1 MKGFHIGLR
10 RLCSVILGLVYFIAG
25 MLKLMDPV
33 GAGLVVDEY
42 LKFFHLGG
50 LAFASK
56 TLGVAMALLET
67 FLGAALIAGIWR
79 KFVAGVTSI
88 LTLAFTALTLILV
101 IFNPE
106 MDCGCFGEA
115 VHLTHMQ
122 TFLKNV
128 ALCVLCA
135 GAFLP
140 VRDYGRTR
148 KSKLVAFWL
157 VAVTVL
163 LFTFMS
169 LVSVP
174 LMDFTE
180 FAPGASLTADADAEN
195 IDGGISLN
203 GENDTK
209 QEYVV
214 IYEKDGQEGAF
225 TLDNLPDS
233 TWTFVRVEN
242 VEMSV
247 PDYEQSVPFF
257 YISDAEGNYYNE
269 LLSEGKVMVLSVYDV
284 PGYKDADKAAQFLRD
299 AEAAGF
305 TAVAVAREPL
315 PALDAFQS
323 DYKKI
328 ITFNRSNGGA
338 TYLEDGEIICKWP
351 AGRLPDSDELSKVAS
366 RNPMEQLVSRSSR
379 RRIAFQGV
387 VLYSLAL
394 LLIL

>member
-1 MKGFHIGLR
+1 MKGFHLGLR
-10 RLCSVILGLVYFIAG
+10 RLCSVLLGLVFFIAG

-42 LKFFHLGG
+42 LEFFHLGWLG
-50 LAFASK
+50 FASK
-56 TLGVAMALLET
+56 WLGVALALVET
-67 FLGAALIAGIWR
+67 LTGAALIAGVWR
-79 KFVAGVTSI
+79 KLTALVTSI
-88 LTLAFTALTLILV
+88 LTVGFTLLTLILV

-122 TFLKNV
+122 TFLKNLL
-128 ALCVLCA
+128 LCLLCA

-140 VRDYGRTR
+140 VRNYGRNR
-148 KSKLVAFWL
+148 KSKVVAFCL
-157 VAVTVL
+157 VAVTVI
-163 LFTFMS
+163 LFTVMS
-169 LVSVP
+169 LISVP

-180 FAPGASLTADADAEN
+180 FAPGASLAEDAEGSDDN
-195 IDGGISLN
+195 GISLE

-209 QEYVV
+209 QEYFV
-214 IYEKDGQEGAF
+214 IYEKNGQEGAF

-242 VEMSV
+242 LERSI
-247 PDYEQSVPFF
+247 PDYEQSVPVF
-257 YISDAEGNYYNE
+257 YISDTDGNYHND
-269 LLSEGKVMVLSVYDV
+269 LLMEGKVMVLSIYDA
-284 PGYKDADKAAQFLRD
+284 PAFKDKTRAEQFLRD

-305 TAVAVAREPL
+305 TAIAVSREPVPGMDTYL
-315 PALDAFQS
+315 S
-323 DYKKI
+323 DFKKI

-338 TYLEDGEIICKWP
+338 TYLADGEIICKWP
-351 AGRLPDSDELSKVAS
+351 LRRLPDADELSKVAS

-379 RRIAFQGV
+379 RRISFQGV

>member
-1 MKGFHIGLR
+1 MKGFHSGLR
-10 RLCSVILGLVYFIAG
+10 RFCSVLLGMVYFIAG

-33 GAGLVVDEY
+33 GSGLVVDEY
-42 LKFFHLGG
+42 LEFLHLGG
-50 LAFASK
+50 LSFASK
-56 TLGVAMALLET
+56 ALGVTLALVET
-67 FLGAALIAGIWR
+67 LTGAALIAGVWR
-79 KFVAGVTSI
+79 RQVAALASI
-88 LTLAFTALTLILV
+88 LTAGFTALTLLLV

-115 VHLTHMQ
+115 IHLTHMQ

-128 ALCVLCA
+128 LLCLLCA

-140 VRDYGRTR
+140 VNYYGRTR
-148 KSKLVAFWL
+148 KTKLIAFWA
-157 VAVTVL
+157 VAATVL
-163 LFTFMS
+163 LFTIHS
-169 LVSVP
+169 LISIP

-180 FAPGASLTADADAEN
+180 FAPGASLMTDADEESA
-195 IDGGISLN
+195 GSLT
-203 GENDTK
+203 GENGTK
-209 QEYVV
+209 QEYYV
-214 IYEKDGQEGAF
+214 IYEKNGQEGAF

-242 VEMSV
+242 VDSNL
-247 PDYEQSVPFF
+247 PDYEQSVPVF
-257 YISDAEGNYYNE
+257 YISDMEGNYYNE
-269 LLSEGKVMVLSVYDV
+269 LLSEGKVMVLSVYDAR
-284 PGYKDADKAAQFLRD
+284 GYKDTERGAQFLRD

-305 TAVAVAREPL
+305 TALAVSREPVEGL
-315 PALDAFQS
+315 GSYLS
-323 DYKKI
+323 DFKKI

-351 AGRLPDSDELSKVAS
+351 SRRLPDSEELSKVAS
-366 RNPMEQLVSRSSR
+366 RNPMEQMVGRSSR

>member
-1 MKGFHIGLR
+1 MKGFHLGLR
-10 RLCSVILGLVYFIAG
+10 RLCSILLGLVFFIAG

-33 GAGLVVDEY
+33 GAGLVVEEY
-42 LKFFHLGG
+42 LEFLHFGW
-50 LAFASK
+50 LAFAAK
-56 TLGVAMALLET
+56 GLGVALALVET
-67 FLGAALIAGIWR
+67 LTGAALIAGVWR
-79 KFVAGVTSI
+79 KQTAAIASI
-88 LTLAFTALTLILV
+88 LTLGFTFLTLLLV

-122 TFLKNV
+122 TFLKNLV
-128 ALCVLCA
+128 LCLLCA

-140 VRDYGRTR
+140 VRDYGRNR
-148 KSKLVAFWL
+148 KSKVIAFCL

-163 LFTFMS
+163 LFTVMS
-169 LVSVP
+169 LISVP

-180 FAPGASLTADADAEN
+180 FAPGASLAANADEEYM
-195 IDGGISLN
+195 DGGISLG

-209 QEYVV
+209 QEYFV

-242 VEMSV
+242 METSIS
-247 PDYEQSVPFF
+247 DYEQSMPIF
-257 YISDAEGNYYNE
+257 YISDTEGNYYNDI
-269 LLSEGKVMVLSVYDV
+269 LMDGKVMVLSIYDV
-284 PGYKDADKAAQFLRD
+284 PGFKDIDRAGQFLRD

-305 TAVAVAREPL
+305 TAVAVAREPVSE
-315 PALDAFQS
+315 LDAYLS
-323 DYKKI
+323 DFKKI

-338 TYLEDGEIICKWP
+338 TYLADGEIICKWP
-351 AGRLPDSDELSKVAS
+351 VRRLPDSEELSRVAA
-366 RNPMEQLVSRSSR
+366 RNPMEQLVGRSSR

>member
-67 FLGAALIAGIWR
+67 FLGAALIAGVWR

-115 VHLTHMQ
+115 VHLTHLQ

-195 IDGGISLN
+195 IDAGISLN
-203 GENDTK
+203 DENDTK

-257 YISDAEGNYYNE
+257 YISDAEGNYHNE

-323 DYKKI
+323 DFKKI

>member
-1 MKGFHIGLR
+1 MKGFHSGLR
-10 RLCSVILGLVYFIAG
+10 RLCSILLGMVYFIAG

-33 GAGLVVDEY
+33 GAGLVVEGY
-42 LKFFHLGG
+42 LQFLHLDF
-50 LAFASK
+50 LSFAAK
-56 TLGVAMALLET
+56 CLGVGLALLET
-67 FLGAALIAGIWR
+67 LLGAALIAGVWR
-79 KFVAGVTSI
+79 RQVAAVTSI
-88 LTLAFTALTLILV
+88 LTAAFTALTLVLV

-122 TFLKNV
+122 TFMKNIL
-128 ALCVLCA
+128 LCFLCA

-140 VRDYGRTR
+140 VKDYGRTR
-148 KSKLVAFWL
+148 KSKVVAFCLVAAT
-157 VAVTVL
+157 VA
-163 LFTFMS
+163 LFTIMS
-169 LVSVP
+169 LISIP
-174 LMDFTE
+174 LTDFTE
-180 FAPGASLTADADAEN
+180 FAPGATINAEADDVAGSADRAGDSKE
-195 IDGGISLN
+195 
-203 GENDTK
+203 
-209 QEYVV
+209 EYYV
-214 IYEKDGQEGAF
+214 IYEKNGQEGAF

-242 VEMSV
+242 IERSI
-247 PDYEQSVPFF
+247 PDYEQSVPVF

-284 PGYKDADKAAQFLRD
+284 PGYKDSDKGAQFLRD

-305 TAVAVAREPL
+305 TALAVAREPISG
-315 PALDAFQS
+315 LDTYMS
-323 DYKKI
+323 DYKKL

-338 TYLEDGEIICKWP
+338 TYLDDGEIICKWP
-351 AGRLPDSDELSKVAS
+351 SRRLPDSEELSKVAS
-366 RNPMEQLVSRSSR
+366 RNSMEQLVGRSSR

>member
-1 MKGFHIGLR
+1 MKGFHLGLR
-10 RLCSVILGLVYFIAG
+10 RLCSILLGLVFFIAG

-33 GAGLVVDEY
+33 GAGLVVEEY
-42 LKFFHLGG
+42 LEFLHFGW
-50 LAFASK
+50 LAFAAK
-56 TLGVAMALLET
+56 GLGVALALVET
-67 FLGAALIAGIWR
+67 LTGAALIAGVWR
-79 KFVAGVTSI
+79 RQTAAIASI
-88 LTLAFTALTLILV
+88 LTLGFTFLTLLLV

-122 TFLKNV
+122 TFLKNLV
-128 ALCVLCA
+128 LCLLCA

-140 VRDYGRTR
+140 VRDYGRNR
-148 KSKLVAFWL
+148 KSKVIAFCL

-163 LFTFMS
+163 LFTVMS
-169 LVSVP
+169 LISVP

-180 FAPGASLTADADAEN
+180 FAPGASLAANGDEEYT
-195 IDGGISLN
+195 DGGISLG

-209 QEYVV
+209 QEYFV
-214 IYEKDGQEGAF
+214 IYEKNGQEGAF

-242 VEMSV
+242 METSIS
-247 PDYEQSVPFF
+247 DYEKSMPVF
-257 YISDAEGNYYNE
+257 YISDTDGNYYNDM
-269 LLSEGKVMVLSVYDV
+269 LMDGKVMVLSIYDV
-284 PGYKDADKAAQFLRD
+284 PGFKDTGRAEQFLRD

-305 TAVAVAREPL
+305 TAIAVAREPVPGL
-315 PALDAFQS
+315 SAYLS
-323 DYKKI
+323 DFKKI

-338 TYLEDGEIICKWP
+338 TYLADGEIICKWP
-351 AGRLPDSDELSKVAS
+351 VRRLPDSEELSKVVA
-366 RNPMEQLVSRSSR
+366 RNPMEQLVGRSSR

>member
-1 MKGFHIGLR
+1 MKGFHLGLR
-10 RLCSVILGLVYFIAG
+10 RLCSILLGLVFFIAG

-33 GAGLVVDEY
+33 GAGLVVEEY
-42 LKFFHLGG
+42 LEFLHFGW
-50 LAFASK
+50 LAFAAK
-56 TLGVAMALLET
+56 GLGVALALVET
-67 FLGAALIAGIWR
+67 LTGAALIAGVWR
-79 KFVAGVTSI
+79 KQTAAIASI
-88 LTLAFTALTLILV
+88 LTLGFTFLTLLLV

-122 TFLKNV
+122 TFLKNLV
-128 ALCVLCA
+128 LCLLCA

-140 VRDYGRTR
+140 VRDYGRNR
-148 KSKLVAFWL
+148 KSKVIAFCL

-163 LFTFMS
+163 LFTVMS
-169 LVSVP
+169 LISVP

-180 FAPGASLTADADAEN
+180 FAPGASLAANGDEEYT
-195 IDGGISLN
+195 DGGISLG

-209 QEYVV
+209 QEYFV
-214 IYEKDGQEGAF
+214 IYEKNGQEGAF

-242 VEMSV
+242 METSIS
-247 PDYEQSVPFF
+247 DYEKSMPVF
-257 YISDAEGNYYNE
+257 YISDTDGNYYNDM
-269 LLSEGKVMVLSVYDV
+269 LMDGKVMVLSIYDV
-284 PGYKDADKAAQFLRD
+284 PGFKDTGRAEQFLRD
-299 AEAAGF
+299 AEVAGF
-305 TAVAVAREPL
+305 TAIAVAREPVPEL
-315 PALDAFQS
+315 NAYLS
-323 DYKKI
+323 DFKKI

-338 TYLEDGEIICKWP
+338 TYLADGEIICKWP
-351 AGRLPDSDELSKVAS
+351 VRRLPDSEELSKVAA
-366 RNPMEQLVSRSSR
+366 RNPMEQLVGRSSR

>member
-1 MKGFHIGLR
+1 MKGFHLGLR
-10 RLCSVILGLVYFIAG
+10 RLCSILLGLVFFIAG

-33 GAGLVVDEY
+33 GAGLVVEEY
-42 LKFFHLGG
+42 LEFLHFGW
-50 LAFASK
+50 LAFAAK
-56 TLGVAMALLET
+56 GLGVALALVET
-67 FLGAALIAGIWR
+67 LTGAALIAGVWR
-79 KFVAGVTSI
+79 RQTAAIASI
-88 LTLAFTALTLILV
+88 LTLGFTFLTLLLV

-122 TFLKNV
+122 TFLKNLV
-128 ALCVLCA
+128 LCLLCA

-140 VRDYGRTR
+140 VRDYGRNR
-148 KSKLVAFWL
+148 KSKVIAFCL

-163 LFTFMS
+163 LFTVMS
-169 LVSVP
+169 LISVP

-180 FAPGASLTADADAEN
+180 FAPGASLAANGDEEYT
-195 IDGGISLN
+195 DGGISLG

-209 QEYVV
+209 QEYFV
-214 IYEKDGQEGAF
+214 IYEKNGQEGAF

-242 VEMSV
+242 METSIS
-247 PDYEQSVPFF
+247 DYEKSMPVF
-257 YISDAEGNYYNE
+257 YISDTDGNYYNDM
-269 LLSEGKVMVLSVYDV
+269 LMDGKVMVLSIYDV
-284 PGYKDADKAAQFLRD
+284 PGFKDTGRTEQFLRD
-299 AEAAGF
+299 AEVAGF
-305 TAVAVAREPL
+305 TAIAVAREPVPEL
-315 PALDAFQS
+315 NAYLS
-323 DYKKI
+323 DFKKI

-338 TYLEDGEIICKWP
+338 TYLADGEIICKWP
-351 AGRLPDSDELSKVAS
+351 VRRLPDSEELSKVAA
-366 RNPMEQLVSRSSR
+366 RNPMEQLVGRSSR

>member
-67 FLGAALIAGIWR
+67 FLGAALIAGVWR

-128 ALCVLCA
+128 ALCILCA

-195 IDGGISLN
+195 IDAGISLN

-257 YISDAEGNYYNE
+257 YISDAEGNYHNE

>member
-1 MKGFHIGLR
+1 MKGFHSGLR
-10 RLCSVILGLVYFIAG
+10 RLCSILLGMVYFIAG

-33 GAGLVVDEY
+33 GAGLVVEGY
-42 LKFFHLGG
+42 LQFLHLDF
-50 LAFASK
+50 LSFAAK
-56 TLGVAMALLET
+56 CLGVGLALLET
-67 FLGAALIAGIWR
+67 LLGAALIAGVWR
-79 KFVAGVTSI
+79 KQVAAVTSI
-88 LTLAFTALTLILV
+88 LTAAFTALTLVLV

-122 TFLKNV
+122 TLMKNIL
-128 ALCVLCA
+128 LCFLCA

-140 VRDYGRTR
+140 VKDYGRTR
-148 KSKLVAFWL
+148 KSKVVAFCLVAAT
-157 VAVTVL
+157 VA
-163 LFTFMS
+163 LFTIMS
-169 LVSVP
+169 LISIP
-174 LMDFTE
+174 LTDFTE
-180 FAPGASLTADADAEN
+180 FAPGATLNAEADDVAGSADRAGDSKE
-195 IDGGISLN
+195 
-203 GENDTK
+203 
-209 QEYVV
+209 EYYV
-214 IYEKDGQEGAF
+214 IYEKNGQEGAF

-242 VEMSV
+242 IERSI
-247 PDYEQSVPFF
+247 PDYEQSVPVF

-284 PGYKDADKAAQFLRD
+284 PGYKDSDKGAQFLRD

-305 TAVAVAREPL
+305 TALAVAREPISG
-315 PALDAFQS
+315 LDTYMS
-323 DYKKI
+323 DYKKL

-338 TYLEDGEIICKWP
+338 TYLDDGEIICKWP
-351 AGRLPDSDELSKVAS
+351 SRRLPDSEELSKVAS
-366 RNPMEQLVSRSSR
+366 RNSMEQLVGRSSR

>member
-1 MKGFHIGLR
+1 MKGFHLGLR
-10 RLCSVILGLVYFIAG
+10 RLCSILLGLVFFIAG

-33 GAGLVVDEY
+33 GAGLVVEEY
-42 LKFFHLGG
+42 LEFLHFGW
-50 LAFASK
+50 LAFAAK
-56 TLGVAMALLET
+56 GLGVALALVET
-67 FLGAALIAGIWR
+67 LTGAALIAGVWR
-79 KFVAGVTSI
+79 KQTAAIASI
-88 LTLAFTALTLILV
+88 LTLGFTFLTLLLV

-122 TFLKNV
+122 TFLKNLV
-128 ALCVLCA
+128 LCLLCA

-140 VRDYGRTR
+140 VRDYGRNR
-148 KSKLVAFWL
+148 KSKVIAFCL

-163 LFTFMS
+163 LFTVMS
-169 LVSVP
+169 LISVP

-180 FAPGASLTADADAEN
+180 FAPGASLAANADEEYMY
-195 IDGGISLN
+195 GGISLG

-209 QEYVV
+209 QEYFV

-242 VEMSV
+242 METSIS
-247 PDYEQSVPFF
+247 DYEQSMPIF
-257 YISDAEGNYYNE
+257 YISDTEGNYYNDI
-269 LLSEGKVMVLSVYDV
+269 LMDGKVMVLSIYDV
-284 PGYKDADKAAQFLRD
+284 PGFKDIDRAGQFLRD

-305 TAVAVAREPL
+305 TAVAVAREPVSE
-315 PALDAFQS
+315 LDAYLS
-323 DYKKI
+323 DFKKI

-338 TYLEDGEIICKWP
+338 TYLADGEIICKWP
-351 AGRLPDSDELSKVAS
+351 VRRLPDSEELSRVAA
-366 RNPMEQLVSRSSR
+366 RNPMEQLVGRSSR

>member
-67 FLGAALIAGIWR
+67 FLGAALIAGVWR

-195 IDGGISLN
+195 IDAGISLN

-257 YISDAEGNYYNE
+257 YISDAEGNYHNE

-387 VLYSLAL
+387 VLYTLAL

>member
-67 FLGAALIAGIWR
+67 FLGAALIAGVWR

-128 ALCVLCA
+128 ALCILCA

-180 FAPGASLTADADAEN
+180 FAPGASLTADADTEN
-195 IDGGISLN
+195 IDAGISLN

-257 YISDAEGNYYNE
+257 YISDAEGNYHNE

-315 PALDAFQS
+315 PALDAFLS

-351 AGRLPDSDELSKVAS
+351 SGRLPDSDELSKVAS

>member
-1 MKGFHIGLR
+1 MKGFHSGLR
-10 RLCSVILGLVYFIAG
+10 RLCSILLGMVYFIAG

-33 GAGLVVDEY
+33 GAGLVVEGY
-42 LKFFHLGG
+42 LQFLHLDF
-50 LAFASK
+50 LSFAAK
-56 TLGVAMALLET
+56 CLGVGLALLET
-67 FLGAALIAGIWR
+67 LLGAALIAGVWR
-79 KFVAGVTSI
+79 RQVAAVTSI
-88 LTLAFTALTLILV
+88 LTAAFTALTLVLV

-122 TFLKNV
+122 TLMKNIL
-128 ALCVLCA
+128 LCFLCA

-140 VRDYGRTR
+140 VKDYGRTR
-148 KSKLVAFWL
+148 KSKVVAFCLVAAT
-157 VAVTVL
+157 VA
-163 LFTFMS
+163 LFTIMS
-169 LVSVP
+169 LISIP
-174 LMDFTE
+174 LTDFTE
-180 FAPGASLTADADAEN
+180 FAPGATLNAEADDVAGSADRAGDSKE
-195 IDGGISLN
+195 
-203 GENDTK
+203 
-209 QEYVV
+209 EYYV
-214 IYEKDGQEGAF
+214 IYEKNGQEGAF

-242 VEMSV
+242 IERSI
-247 PDYEQSVPFF
+247 PDYEQSVPVF

-284 PGYKDADKAAQFLRD
+284 PGYKDSDKGAQFLRD

-305 TAVAVAREPL
+305 TALAVAREPISG
-315 PALDAFQS
+315 LDTYMS
-323 DYKKI
+323 DYKKL

-338 TYLEDGEIICKWP
+338 TYLDDGEIICKWP
-351 AGRLPDSDELSKVAS
+351 SRRLPDSEELSKVAS
-366 RNPMEQLVSRSSR
+366 RNSMEQLVGRSSR

>member
-67 FLGAALIAGIWR
+67 FLGAALIAGVWR

-88 LTLAFTALTLILV
+88 LTLAFTTLTLILV

-128 ALCVLCA
+128 ALCILCA

-195 IDGGISLN
+195 IDAGISLN

-257 YISDAEGNYYNE
+257 YISDAEGNYHNE

>member
-1 MKGFHIGLR
+1 MKGFHLGLR
-10 RLCSVILGLVYFIAG
+10 RLCSILLGLVFFIAG

-33 GAGLVVDEY
+33 GAGLVVEEY
-42 LKFFHLGG
+42 FEFFHLGW

-56 TLGVAMALLET
+56 WLAVILALVETLT
-67 FLGAALIAGIWR
+67 GAALIAGVWR
-79 KFVAGVTSI
+79 T
-88 LTLAFTALTLILV
+88 FTTNVSCLLMLVFTLITLLLV

-122 TFLKNV
+122 TFVKNILLCL
-128 ALCVLCA
+128 LCV

-140 VRDYGRTR
+140 FREDGRNR
-148 KSKLVAFWL
+148 KSKVIAFCL
-157 VAVTVL
+157 VAVTVG
-163 LFTFMS
+163 LFTVMS

-180 FAPGASLTADADAEN
+180 FAPGASLAANGDEEYSDS
-195 IDGGISLN
+195 GIYIG

-209 QEYVV
+209 QEYFV
-214 IYEKDGQEGAF
+214 IYEKNGQEGAF

-242 VEMSV
+242 METSIS
-247 PDYEQSVPFF
+247 DYEKSTPVF
-257 YISDAEGNYYNE
+257 YISDTDGDYHND
-269 LLSEGKVMVLSVYDV
+269 LLMDGKVMVLSIYDV
-284 PGYKDADKAAQFLRD
+284 PGFKAMDRAEQFLRD
-299 AEAAGF
+299 AEAAGL
-305 TAVAVAREPL
+305 TAITVAREPV
-315 PALDAFQS
+315 PGLDAYQS
-323 DYKKI
+323 DFKKI

-338 TYLEDGEIICKWP
+338 TYLADGEIICKWP
-351 AGRLPDSDELSKVAS
+351 FSRLPDTDELSKVAS
-366 RNPMEQLVSRSSR
+366 RNPMEQLVGRSSR
-379 RRIAFQGV
+379 RRIAFQGL

>member
-1 MKGFHIGLR
+1 MKGFHLGLR
-10 RLCSVILGLVYFIAG
+10 RLCSVLLGLVFFIAG

-33 GAGLVVDEY
+33 GAGLVVEEY
-42 LKFFHLGG
+42 LEFLHLGG
-50 LAFASK
+50 LAFAAK
-56 TLGVAMALLET
+56 WLGVALALVET
-67 FLGAALIAGIWR
+67 LTGAALIAGVWR
-79 KFVAGVTSI
+79 KQTAAVTSI
-88 LTLAFTALTLILV
+88 LTLGFTFLTLLLV

-122 TFLKNV
+122 TFVKNLV
-128 ALCVLCA
+128 LCLLCA

-140 VRDYGRTR
+140 VRDYGRNR
-148 KSKLVAFWL
+148 KSKVIAFCL

-163 LFTFMS
+163 LFTVMS
-169 LVSVP
+169 LISVP

-180 FAPGASLTADADAEN
+180 FAPGASLAANGDEEYT
-195 IDGGISLN
+195 DGGISL
-203 GENDTK
+203 GAENDTK
-209 QEYVV
+209 QEYFV
-214 IYEKDGQEGAF
+214 IYEKNGQEGAF

-242 VEMSV
+242 METSIS
-247 PDYEQSVPFF
+247 DYEKSMPVF
-257 YISDAEGNYYNE
+257 YISDTDGNYYTDM
-269 LLSEGKVMVLSVYDV
+269 LMDGKVMVLSIYDV
-284 PGYKDADKAAQFLRD
+284 PGFKDTGRAEQFLHD

-305 TAVAVAREPL
+305 TAIAVAREPVPEL
-315 PALDAFQS
+315 GAYLS
-323 DYKKI
+323 DFKKI

-338 TYLEDGEIICKWP
+338 TYLADGEIICKWP
-351 AGRLPDSDELSKVAS
+351 VRRLPDSDELSKVAS
-366 RNPMEQLVSRSSR
+366 RNPMEQLVGRSSR

>member
-67 FLGAALIAGIWR
+67 FLGAALIAGVWR

-257 YISDAEGNYYNE
+257 YISDAEGNYHNE